1 MHIQLTLD
9 AACHS
14 GKDNPRLASEAFCA
28 AVDQGLQAVEIVP
41 VHHAD
46 QSSVDPPSCF
56 DTVQATDNDVELE
69 VVLLVLV
76 LDFAAV
82 WVDLDSFDATFDE
95 ACSHFS
101 FV

>member
-1 MHIQLTLD
+1 MHVQLTLD
-9 AACHS
+9 AACNG
-14 GKDNPRLASEAFCA
+14 GKDDPRLAPEAFGS
-28 AVDQGLQAVEIVP
+28 AVDQGLQAVEVVP
-41 VHHAD
+41 IHHTD
-46 QSSVDPPSCF
+46 QSGVDPPSCF